1 MADTTLNPGTTPVP
15 ATTRLTGHRAEKT
28 FFPGDGNHFAVL
40 YVEVAPENGAAA
52 NALLNQVKALA
63 VEEKMI
69 RGVADSDEG
78 KRTSVHVQV
87 TQIPDAQME

>member
-1 MADTTLNPGTTPVP
+1 MDDTTLSPGTIPIP

-28 FFPGDGNHFAVL
+28 FFPGEDNHFAVL
-40 YVEVAPENGAAA
+40 YVEVATENGAAA

-87 TQIPDAQME
+87 TQLPNVPLE